1 MAFKIPVLLIAY
13 RRPDTTKQ
21 VIDAIRVAAPE
32 RMFVACDGANL
43 KNPGEA
49 ERVAATRAL
58 IEREID
64 WPCKIERRYSET
76 NQGCK
81 MGPSSAI
88 TWFFEQVDEG
98 IILEDDTLP
107 HPDFFP
113 FCAELLNRYRDDE
126 RIWHISGNNFQDGQ
140 LRGDGSYYFSHIA
153 HCWGWASWR
162 RCWKHYDRDLKR
174 WPALKASGLMET
186 IFEDPVERSY
196 WAGIWDDL
204 LEKGQPDTWDYQW
217 CFTVFSEGGLSV
229 VPNRNLVSN
238 VGFGPDG
245 THCIAGDP
253 LSNMPV
259 SKIYPLTHPTSILRD
274 AAADAYDFDHVFGA
288 DVARRNAAARYHN
301 SFFFKKKLRLQNL
314 FNKLLYR
321 LNRSLIH
328 GGYKAGQKKD

>member
-1 MAFKIPVLLIAY
+1 MAFKTPVLLIAY

-32 RMFVACDGANL
+32 RMFVACDGPNL

-64 WPCKIERRYSET
+64 WPCKIERRYSDT

-81 MGPSSAI
+81 MGPSNAI
-88 TWFFEQVDEG
+88 TWFFEKVEEG
-98 IILEDDTLP
+98 IILEDDCVA

-113 FCAELLNRYRDDE
+113 YCAELLE
-126 RIWHISGNNFQDGQ
+126 RFRHDGRVWHISGNNYQDGQ
-140 LRGDGSYYFSHIA
+140 LRGDGSYYFSHTT
-153 HCWGWASWR
+153 HCWGWATWR

-186 IFEDPVERSY
+186 IFEDPTARSY
-196 WAGIWDDL
+196 WAGIWDNVL
-204 LEKGQPDTWDYQW
+204 PDAWDYQW
-217 CFTVFSEGGLSV
+217 CFTVFSERGLSV

-245 THCIAGDP
+245 THCLAEDP

-259 SKIYPLTHPTSILRD
+259 SKIYPLTHPTSMLTN
-274 AAADAYDFDHVFGA
+274 AAADAYNFDRVFGA
-288 DVARRNAAARYHN
+288 DAARRNAAARYNN
-301 SFFFKKKLRLQNL
+301 SFFGKNKLRLQNL
-314 FNKLLYR
+314 FNKTIKR
-321 LNRSLIH
+321 IM
-328 GGYKAGQKKD
+328 KK